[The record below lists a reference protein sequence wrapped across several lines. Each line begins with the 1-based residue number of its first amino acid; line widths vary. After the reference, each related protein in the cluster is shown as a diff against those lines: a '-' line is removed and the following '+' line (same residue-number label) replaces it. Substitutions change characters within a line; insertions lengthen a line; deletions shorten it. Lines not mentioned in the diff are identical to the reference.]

1 MRINLLG
8 GLTGRLHGAGS
19 QGDVP
24 IDDPSAR
31 DDAAWP
37 AQARA
42 ARISLRPLTA
52 LLTVIL
58 IAVVAVYAGARL
70 EKRQNPSST
79 AASSSSS
86 GLAAA
91 FAARRAGGAGFGA
104 GAGGATATGGTTT
117 GTVTQVTSKLL
128 YLTSSTGALVKVKLT
143 SATTF
148 TRTAKSPTG
157 GIRLGDTAVVQGAKN
172 ASGVLVATSVIA
184 TAKGVTSAFGG
195 GGGGGGGFGGGGAGS
210 QSAGAQSGG

>member
-1 MRINLLG
+1 MRSNLLG
-8 GLTGRLHGAGS
+8 GLTGRLHGAGA
-19 QGDVP
+19 QADVP
-24 IDDPSAR
+24 I

-37 AQARA
+37 AQTRA

-52 LLTVIL
+52 LLTVVL

-70 EKRQNPSST
+70 EKRQNPSS
-79 AASSSSS
+79 AAASSSS

-128 YLTSSTGALVKVKLT
+128 YLTSSSGALVKVKLT

-148 TRTAKSPTG
+148 TRTAKSPNG
-157 GIRLGDTAVVQGAKN
+157 GLRLGDTAVVQGAKN
-172 ASGVLVATSVIA
+172 SSGVLVATSVIA

-195 GGGGGGGFGGGGAGS
+195 GFGGGAAGTP
-210 QSAGAQSGG
+210 

>member
-24 IDDPSAR
+24 IDDASAR

-79 AASSSSS
+79 AAASSSS

-104 GAGGATATGGTTT
+104 GAGAATATGGTTT

-148 TRTAKSPTG
+148 TRTAKSPNG
-157 GIRLGDTAVVQGAKN
+157 GLRLGDTAVVQGAKN

-195 GGGGGGGFGGGGAGS
+195 GGGGFGGGAAGASPG
-210 QSAGAQSGG
+210 GAQSGG

>member
-8 GLTGRLHGAGS
+8 GLTGRLHGAGP

-24 IDDPSAR
+24 IDDPSPR

-70 EKRQNPSST
+70 EKRQNPSS
-79 AASSSSS
+79 AAASSSS

-91 FAARRAGGAGFGA
+91 FAARRAGGAGFG
-104 GAGGATATGGTTT
+104 GGGGGATASGGTTT

-157 GIRLGDTAVVQGAKN
+157 GIRLGDSAVVQGAKN

-195 GGGGGGGFGGGGAGS
+195 GGGGFGGGGAGS

>member
-52 LLTVIL
+52 LLTVLL

-70 EKRQNPSST
+70 EKRQNPSS
-79 AASSSSS
+79 AAASSSS

-91 FAARRAGGAGFGA
+91 FAARRAGGAGFGG

-128 YLTSSTGALVKVKLT
+128 YLTSSSGALVKVKLT

-148 TRTAKSPTG
+148 TRTAKSPNG
-157 GIRLGDTAVVQGAKN
+157 GLRLGDSAVVQGAKN

-195 GGGGGGGFGGGGAGS
+195 GGGGGFGGGGAGS
-210 QSAGAQSGG
+210 QAAGAQSGG

>member
-52 LLTVIL
+52 LLTILL

-70 EKRQNPSST
+70 EKRQNPSS
-79 AASSSSS
+79 AAASSSS

-91 FAARRAGGAGFGA
+91 FAARRAGGAGFGG

-128 YLTSSTGALVKVKLT
+128 YLTSSSGALVKVKLT

-148 TRTAKSPTG
+148 TRTAKSPNG
-157 GIRLGDTAVVQGAKN
+157 GLRLGDSAVVQGAKN

-195 GGGGGGGFGGGGAGS
+195 GGGGGFGGGGAGS
-210 QSAGAQSGG
+210 QAAGAQSGG

>member
-8 GLTGRLHGAGS
+8 GLTGRLHGAGP

-24 IDDPSAR
+24 IDDPSPR

-79 AASSSSS
+79 AASSSS

-157 GIRLGDTAVVQGAKN
+157 GIRLGDSAVVQGAKN

-195 GGGGGGGFGGGGAGS
+195 GSGGGGGGS
-210 QSAGAQSGG
+210 QPAGAQSGG

>member
-24 IDDPSAR
+24 IDDASAR

-79 AASSSSS
+79 AASSSS

-91 FAARRAGGAGFGA
+91 FAARRAGGAGFGG
-104 GAGGATATGGTTT
+104 GAGGATTAGGTTT

-157 GIRLGDTAVVQGAKN
+157 GIRLGDAAVVQGAKN
-172 ASGVLVATSVIA
+172 SSGVLVATSVIA

-195 GGGGGGGFGGGGAGS
+195 GGGGFGGGGAGAS
-210 QSAGAQSGG
+210 PAGAQSGG

>member
-8 GLTGRLHGAGS
+8 GLTARLHGAGP

-24 IDDPSAR
+24 VDDSSAR

-37 AQARA
+37 TQARA

-70 EKRQNPSST
+70 EKRQNPGST
-79 AASSSSS
+79 AASSSS

-91 FAARRAGGAGFGA
+91 FAARRAGGARTAVAALGRRQRVRPHGGA
-104 GAGGATATGGTTT
+104 GA
-117 GTVTQVTSKLL
+117 
-128 YLTSSTGALVKVKLT
+128 
-143 SATTF
+143 
-148 TRTAKSPTG
+148 P
-157 GIRLGDTAVVQGAKN
+157 
-172 ASGVLVATSVIA
+172 
-184 TAKGVTSAFGG
+184 
-195 GGGGGGGFGGGGAGS
+195 
-210 QSAGAQSGG
+210 

>member
-8 GLTGRLHGAGS
+8 GLTGRLHGAGP

-24 IDDPSAR
+24 IDDPSPR

-79 AASSSSS
+79 AASSSS

-91 FAARRAGGAGFGA
+91 FAARRAGGAGFG
-104 GAGGATATGGTTT
+104 GAAATATGDSTT
-117 GTVTQVTSKLL
+117 GTVTQITSKLL

-157 GIRLGDTAVVQGAKN
+157 GIRLGDSAVVRGAKN
-172 ASGVLVATSVIA
+172 SSGVLVATSVIA
-184 TAKGVTSAFGG
+184 TAKGVTSGFGG
-195 GGGGGGGFGGGGAGS
+195 GGGGGGGFGGGAAGAS
-210 QSAGAQSGG
+210 PAGAQSGG